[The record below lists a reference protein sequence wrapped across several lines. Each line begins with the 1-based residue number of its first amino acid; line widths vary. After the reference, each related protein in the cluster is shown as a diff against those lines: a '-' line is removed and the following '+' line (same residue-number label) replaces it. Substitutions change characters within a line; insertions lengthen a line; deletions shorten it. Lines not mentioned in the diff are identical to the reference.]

1 MPENSKL
8 QPAKLGKNFDPV
20 DHSNRNFFFSLIL
33 SVLLHWLIYFLFEHR
48 EDFFP
53 SKPKLVKLNP
63 ENLLVL
69 KRGHSQ
75 DPNKNTQGAPKPTL
89 AGPQK
94 PPTPPT
100 PPIPPTPPKPIEKP
114 KPEPK
119 PEPKPKPKPKPEP
132 KKPNHKHKA
141 LKKVEK
147 VEEKKIVEEKKEE
160 KKIVE
165 QKVEQKVEHKKVE
178 EKKPVKKEFDPNQLS
193 FLPKEVAPP
202 RQENNKGLDNQ
213 TRRDIDELY
222 GEEFGDLGTAE
233 KDFIRNNLRDIGRIT
248 QKYLEYPQVAAYLG
262 QDGTNA
268 VEFYLHPNGD
278 ISDLKIIIGSE
289 YKMLD
294 DNTLKTIQIAYKDYP
309 RPKTKTLIRIRVR
322 YYLGGN

>member
-1 MPENSKL
+1 
-8 QPAKLGKNFDPV
+8 
-20 DHSNRNFFFSLIL
+20 
-33 SVLLHWLIYFLFEHR
+33 
-48 EDFFP
+48 
-53 SKPKLVKLNP
+53 
-63 ENLLVL
+63 
-69 KRGHSQ
+69 
-75 DPNKNTQGAPKPTL
+75 
-89 AGPQK
+89 
-94 PPTPPT
+94 PT

-114 KPEPK
+114 KP
-119 PEPKPKPKPKPEP
+119 KPKPKPEP
-132 KKPNHKHKA
+132 KKPDHKHKA

>member
-75 DPNKNTQGAPKPTL
+75 DPSKNTQGAPKPTL

-119 PEPKPKPKPKPEP
+119 PKPKP

-147 VEEKKIVEEKKEE
+147 VEEKKVVEEKKEE

-278 ISDLKIIIGSE
+278 ITDLKIIIGSE

>member
-1 MPENSKL
+1 MLENSKL

-33 SVLLHWLIYFLFEHR
+33 SVLLHWLVYFLFEHR
-48 EDFFP
+48 GDFFP
-53 SKPKLVKLNP
+53 SKPKLVKVDP
-63 ENLLVL
+63 ENLLIL

-75 DPNKNTQGAPKPTL
+75 DPSKNTPGAPKPTL

-100 PPIPPTPPKPIEKP
+100 PPTPPKPIEK
-114 KPEPK
+114 
-119 PEPKPKPKPKPEP
+119 PKPKPKPKPEP

-141 LKKVEK
+141 LKKVE
-147 VEEKKIVEEKKEE
+147 EKKVVEEKKEE

-165 QKVEQKVEHKKVE
+165 QKVEQKKIE

>member
-8 QPAKLGKNFDPV
+8 QSVKLGKNFDPV

-48 EDFFP
+48 GDFFP
-53 SKPKLVKLNP
+53 SKPKLVKVDP
-63 ENLLVL
+63 KNLLIL

-75 DPNKNTQGAPKPTL
+75 DPSKNTPGAPKPTL
-89 AGPQK
+89 AGPQN

-100 PPIPPTPPKPIEKP
+100 PPTPPKPIEK
-114 KPEPK
+114 
-119 PEPKPKPKPKPEP
+119 PKPKPKPKPEP

-147 VEEKKIVEEKKEE
+147 VEEKKVVEEKKEE

-165 QKVEQKVEHKKVE
+165 QKKVE

-213 TRRDIDELY
+213 TKRDIDELY

-278 ISDLKIIIGSE
+278 ITDLKIIIGSE

>member
-48 EDFFP
+48 GDFFP
-53 SKPKLVKLNP
+53 SKPKLVKVDP
-63 ENLLVL
+63 KNLLIL

-75 DPNKNTQGAPKPTL
+75 DPSKNTQGAPKPTL

-94 PPTPPT
+94 PPTPPIPPT
-100 PPIPPTPPKPIEKP
+100 PPTPPTPPKPIEK
-114 KPEPK
+114 
-119 PEPKPKPKPKPEP
+119 PKPKPKPKPEP

-147 VEEKKIVEEKKEE
+147 VEEKKVVEEKKEE

-165 QKVEQKVEHKKVE
+165 QKVEQKKVE

>member
-1 MPENSKL
+1 MLENSKL

-75 DPNKNTQGAPKPTL
+75 DPSKNTQGAPKPTL

-94 PPTPPT
+94 PHTPPT

-119 PEPKPKPKPKPEP
+119 PKPKPKPEP
-132 KKPNHKHKA
+132 KKPDHKHKA

-147 VEEKKIVEEKKEE
+147 VEEKKVVEEKKEE
-160 KKIVE
+160 KKI
-165 QKVEQKVEHKKVE
+165 VEQKVEHKKVE

>member
-75 DPNKNTQGAPKPTL
+75 DPSKNTQGAPKPTL

-100 PPIPPTPPKPIEKP
+100 PPTPPKPIEK
-114 KPEPK
+114 PK

-132 KKPNHKHKA
+132 KKPDHKHKA

-278 ISDLKIIIGSE
+278 ITDLKIIIGSE

>member
-1 MPENSKL
+1 MLENSKL

-48 EDFFP
+48 GDFFP
-53 SKPKLVKLNP
+53 SKPKLVKVDP
-63 ENLLVL
+63 ENLLIL

-75 DPNKNTQGAPKPTL
+75 DPSKNTQGAPKPTL

-94 PPTPPT
+94 PPTPPIPPT
-100 PPIPPTPPKPIEKP
+100 PPTPPTPPKPIEK
-114 KPEPK
+114 
-119 PEPKPKPKPKPEP
+119 PKPKPKPKPEP

-147 VEEKKIVEEKKEE
+147 VEEKKVVEEKKEE

-165 QKVEQKVEHKKVE
+165 QKVEQKKIE

>member
-48 EDFFP
+48 GDFFP
-53 SKPKLVKLNP
+53 SKPKLVKLDP
-63 ENLLVL
+63 KNLLVL

-75 DPNKNTQGAPKPTL
+75 DPSKNTQGAPKPTL

-114 KPEPK
+114 KP
-119 PEPKPKPKPKPEP
+119 KPKPEP

-147 VEEKKIVEEKKEE
+147 VEEKKVVEEKKEE

-165 QKVEQKVEHKKVE
+165 QKVEQKKIE

>member
-1 MPENSKL
+1 MLENSKL

-48 EDFFP
+48 GDFFP
-53 SKPKLVKLNP
+53 SKPKLVKVDP
-63 ENLLVL
+63 ENLLIL

-75 DPNKNTQGAPKPTL
+75 DPSKNTPGAPKPTL

-100 PPIPPTPPKPIEKP
+100 PPTPPKPIEK
-114 KPEPK
+114 
-119 PEPKPKPKPKPEP
+119 PKPKPKPKPEP

-147 VEEKKIVEEKKEE
+147 VEEKKEE

-165 QKVEQKVEHKKVE
+165 QKVEQKKIE

>member
-48 EDFFP
+48 GDFFP

-75 DPNKNTQGAPKPTL
+75 DPSKNTQGAPKPTL

-100 PPIPPTPPKPIEKP
+100 PPKPIEK
-114 KPEPK
+114 PK

-147 VEEKKIVEEKKEE
+147 VEEKKVVEEKKEE

>member
-48 EDFFP
+48 GDFFP
-53 SKPKLVKLNP
+53 SKPKLVKVDP
-63 ENLLVL
+63 KNLLIL

-75 DPNKNTQGAPKPTL
+75 DPSKNTQGAPKPTL

-114 KPEPK
+114 KLE
-119 PEPKPKPKPKPEP
+119 PKPKPKPEP

-147 VEEKKIVEEKKEE
+147 VEEKKVVEEKKEE

-165 QKVEQKVEHKKVE
+165 QKVEQKKVE

-278 ISDLKIIIGSE
+278 ITDLKIIIGSE

>member
-48 EDFFP
+48 GDFFP

-75 DPNKNTQGAPKPTL
+75 DPSKNTQGAPKPTL

-100 PPIPPTPPKPIEKP
+100 PPTPPKPIEK
-114 KPEPK
+114 PK

-147 VEEKKIVEEKKEE
+147 VEEKKVVEEKKEE

>member
-75 DPNKNTQGAPKPTL
+75 DPSKNTQGAPKPTL

-100 PPIPPTPPKPIEKP
+100 PPTPPKPIEKP
-114 KPEPK
+114 KPE
-119 PEPKPKPKPKPEP
+119 PKPKPKPEP

-147 VEEKKIVEEKKEE
+147 VEEKKVVEEKKEE
-160 KKIVE
+160 KKVVE
-165 QKVEQKVEHKKVE
+165 QKVEQKKIE

>member
-75 DPNKNTQGAPKPTL
+75 DPSKNTQGAPKPTL

-100 PPIPPTPPKPIEKP
+100 PPTPPIPPTPPKPIEKP
-114 KPEPK
+114 KP
-119 PEPKPKPKPKPEP
+119 KPKPKPEP
-132 KKPNHKHKA
+132 KKPDHKHKA

>member
-48 EDFFP
+48 GDFFP
-53 SKPKLVKLNP
+53 SKPKLVKVDP
-63 ENLLVL
+63 KNLLIL

-75 DPNKNTQGAPKPTL
+75 DPSKNTQGAPKPTL

-100 PPIPPTPPKPIEKP
+100 PPIPPTPPTPPKPIEK
-114 KPEPK
+114 
-119 PEPKPKPKPKPEP
+119 PKPKPKPKPEP

-165 QKVEQKVEHKKVE
+165 QKVEQKKIE
-178 EKKPVKKEFDPNQLS
+178 EKKPIKKEFDPNQLS

-233 KDFIRNNLRDIGRIT
+233 KDFIRNNLKDIGRIT

>member
-1 MPENSKL
+1 MLENSKL

-48 EDFFP
+48 GDFFP
-53 SKPKLVKLNP
+53 SKPKLVKVDP

-75 DPNKNTQGAPKPTL
+75 DPSKNTPGAPNPTL
-89 AGPQK
+89 AGPQNPPTPPV

-100 PPIPPTPPKPIEKP
+100 PPTPPKPIEK
-114 KPEPK
+114 
-119 PEPKPKPKPKPEP
+119 PKPKPKPKPEP

-147 VEEKKIVEEKKEE
+147 VEEKKVVEEKKEE

-165 QKVEQKVEHKKVE
+165 QKVEQKKIE

>member
-48 EDFFP
+48 GDFFP
-53 SKPKLVKLNP
+53 SKPKLVKVDP
-63 ENLLVL
+63 KNLLIL

-75 DPNKNTQGAPKPTL
+75 DPSKNTQGAPKPTL

-100 PPIPPTPPKPIEKP
+100 PPIPPTPPKPIEK
-114 KPEPK
+114 
-119 PEPKPKPKPKPEP
+119 PKPKPKPKPEP

-165 QKVEQKVEHKKVE
+165 QKVEQKKIE

-289 YKMLD
+289 YKILD

>member
-1 MPENSKL
+1 MLENSKL

-75 DPNKNTQGAPKPTL
+75 DPSKNTPGAPKPTL

-100 PPIPPTPPKPIEKP
+100 PPTPPKPIEK
-114 KPEPK
+114 
-119 PEPKPKPKPKPEP
+119 PKPKPKPKPEP

-141 LKKVEK
+141 LKKVE
-147 VEEKKIVEEKKEE
+147 EKKVVEEKKEE

-165 QKVEQKVEHKKVE
+165 QKVEQKKIE

>member
-48 EDFFP
+48 GDFFP
-53 SKPKLVKLNP
+53 SKPKLVKLDP
-63 ENLLVL
+63 KNLLVL

-75 DPNKNTQGAPKPTL
+75 DPSKNTQGAPKPTL

-114 KPEPK
+114 KP
-119 PEPKPKPKPKPEP
+119 KPKPKPEP

-147 VEEKKIVEEKKEE
+147 VEEKKVVEEKKEE

-165 QKVEQKVEHKKVE
+165 QKVEQKKIE

>member
-1 MPENSKL
+1 MLENSKL

-53 SKPKLVKLNP
+53 SKPKLVKVDP
-63 ENLLVL
+63 ENLLIL

-94 PPTPPT
+94 PPTPPIPPT
-100 PPIPPTPPKPIEKP
+100 PPTPPTPPKPIEK
-114 KPEPK
+114 
-119 PEPKPKPKPKPEP
+119 PKPKPKPKPEP

-147 VEEKKIVEEKKEE
+147 VEEKKVVEEKKEE

-165 QKVEQKVEHKKVE
+165 QKVEQKKIE

>member
-1 MPENSKL
+1 MLENSKL

-48 EDFFP
+48 GDFFP
-53 SKPKLVKLNP
+53 SKPKLVKVDP
-63 ENLLVL
+63 ENLLIL

-75 DPNKNTQGAPKPTL
+75 DPSKNTQGAPKPTL

-94 PPTPPT
+94 PPTPPVPPTPPT
-100 PPIPPTPPKPIEKP
+100 PPIPPKPIEK
-114 KPEPK
+114 
-119 PEPKPKPKPKPEP
+119 PKPKPKPKPEP

-147 VEEKKIVEEKKEE
+147 VEEKKVVEEKKEE

-165 QKVEQKVEHKKVE
+165 QKVEQKKIE

>member
-48 EDFFP
+48 GDFFP
-53 SKPKLVKLNP
+53 SKPKLVKLDP
-63 ENLLVL
+63 KNLLVL

-75 DPNKNTQGAPKPTL
+75 DPSKNTQGAPKPTL

-114 KPEPK
+114 KP
-119 PEPKPKPKPKPEP
+119 KPKPKPEP

-147 VEEKKIVEEKKEE
+147 AEEKKVVEEKKEE

-165 QKVEQKVEHKKVE
+165 QKVEQKKIE

>member
-75 DPNKNTQGAPKPTL
+75 DPSKNTPGAPKPTL

-94 PPTPPT
+94 PPTPPI
-100 PPIPPTPPKPIEKP
+100 PPTPPTPPKPIEKP
-114 KPEPK
+114 KPE
-119 PEPKPKPKPKPEP
+119 PKPKPKPEP

-147 VEEKKIVEEKKEE
+147 VEEKKV
-160 KKIVE
+160 VE
-165 QKVEQKVEHKKVE
+165 QKVEQKKIE

-278 ISDLKIIIGSE
+278 ITDLKIIIGSE

>member
-1 MPENSKL
+1 MLENSKL

-100 PPIPPTPPKPIEKP
+100 PPIPPTPPTPPKPIEK
-114 KPEPK
+114 
-119 PEPKPKPKPKPEP
+119 PKPKPKPKPEP

-147 VEEKKIVEEKKEE
+147 VEEKKVVEEKKEE

-165 QKVEQKVEHKKVE
+165 QKVEQKKIE

>member
-1 MPENSKL
+1 MLENSKL

-94 PPTPPT
+94 PLTPPT
-100 PPIPPTPPKPIEKP
+100 PPIPPTPPKPIEK
-114 KPEPK
+114 PK

-165 QKVEQKVEHKKVE
+165 QKVEQKKIE

>member
-75 DPNKNTQGAPKPTL
+75 DPSKNTPGASKPTL

-100 PPIPPTPPKPIEKP
+100 PPTPPPTPPKPIEK
-114 KPEPK
+114 PK

-147 VEEKKIVEEKKEE
+147 VEEKKVVEEKKEE

-278 ISDLKIIIGSE
+278 ITDLKIIIGSE

>member
-48 EDFFP
+48 GDFFP
-53 SKPKLVKLNP
+53 SKPKLVKVDP
-63 ENLLVL
+63 KNLLIL

-100 PPIPPTPPKPIEKP
+100 PPIPPTPPTPPKPIEK
-114 KPEPK
+114 
-119 PEPKPKPKPKPEP
+119 PKPKPKPKPEP

-165 QKVEQKVEHKKVE
+165 QKVEQKKIE

-233 KDFIRNNLRDIGRIT
+233 KDFIRNNLKDIGRIT

>member
-1 MPENSKL
+1 MLENSKL
-8 QPAKLGKNFDPV
+8 QPAKLGKNFDLV

-75 DPNKNTQGAPKPTL
+75 DPSKNTQGAPKPTL

-119 PEPKPKPKPKPEP
+119 PKPKPKPEP

-147 VEEKKIVEEKKEE
+147 VEEKKVVEEKKEE

-165 QKVEQKVEHKKVE
+165 QKVEQKKIE

>member
-1 MPENSKL
+1 M
-8 QPAKLGKNFDPV
+8 
-20 DHSNRNFFFSLIL
+20 
-33 SVLLHWLIYFLFEHR
+33 
-48 EDFFP
+48 
-53 SKPKLVKLNP
+53 
-63 ENLLVL
+63 
-69 KRGHSQ
+69 
-75 DPNKNTQGAPKPTL
+75 
-89 AGPQK
+89 
-94 PPTPPT
+94 
-100 PPIPPTPPKPIEKP
+100 
-114 KPEPK
+114 
-119 PEPKPKPKPKPEP
+119 
-132 KKPNHKHKA
+132 
-141 LKKVEK
+141 EK
-147 VEEKKIVEEKKEE
+147 VEEKKVVEEKKEE
-160 KKIVE
+160 KKVVE
-165 QKVEQKVEHKKVE
+165 QKVEQKKIE

-193 FLPKEVAPP
+193 FLPKEVAPL

-278 ISDLKIIIGSE
+278 ITDLKIIIGSE

>member
-75 DPNKNTQGAPKPTL
+75 DPSKNTQGAPKPTL

-114 KPEPK
+114 KP
-119 PEPKPKPKPKPEP
+119 KPKPKPEP
-132 KKPNHKHKA
+132 KKPDHKHKA

-147 VEEKKIVEEKKEE
+147 VEEKKVVEEKKEE

-165 QKVEQKVEHKKVE
+165 QKVEQKKIE

>member
-48 EDFFP
+48 GDFFP
-53 SKPKLVKLNP
+53 SKPKLVKVDP
-63 ENLLVL
+63 KNLLIL

-75 DPNKNTQGAPKPTL
+75 DPSKNTQGAPKPTL

-100 PPIPPTPPKPIEKP
+100 PPIPPTPPTPPKPIEK
-114 KPEPK
+114 
-119 PEPKPKPKPKPEP
+119 PKPKPKPKPEP

-147 VEEKKIVEEKKEE
+147 VEEKKIVE
-160 KKIVE
+160 
-165 QKVEQKVEHKKVE
+165 QKVEQKKIE
-178 EKKPVKKEFDPNQLS
+178 EKKSVKKEFDPNQLS

-233 KDFIRNNLRDIGRIT
+233 KDFIRNNLKDIGRIT